1 MLGTA
6 LVEPNETENG
16 LPLGLV
22 LLALKL
28 NGFDSVFVLKVNP
41 PGFAEELSAKE
52 GCVAGFGAPNIKSGA
67 LEVGFTPK
75 VGVGELKLKPFD
87 LFVESVLQLMMQL
100 VGYQVCLSK
109 HTF

>member
-1 MLGTA
+1 MLGIA
-6 LVEPNETENG
+6 PLDPNEAENG
-16 LPLGLV
+16 LSFGLV

-28 NGFDSVFVLKVNP
+28 NGFDSVFVLKANP
-41 PGFAEELSAKE
+41 PGFDEELSAKE
-52 GCVAGFGAPNIKSGA
+52 GCVVGFGAPNENSGA

-75 VGVGELKLKPFD
+75 AGVGELKLKPFD

-100 VGYQVCLSK
+100 VRYQVCLSK